1 MLSFLN
7 SIMPFVCLATEEV
20 AKKSGG
26 LFSSIGILFSNL
38 LTFFFNFTG
47 DWGWAIILF
56 TIFTK
61 LLLLPLT
68 IKQTRSMREIQR
80 LQPEMMKIQ
89 EKYKNDKETQQM
101 KLMEFYKEHK
111 INPMAGCLPLLIQ
124 FPILMAVYR
133 AVLSMDALSGAKFLW
148 IGDLGA
154 PNIPLVILTGIIM
167 FAQMQVQQ
175 KLSGQAQQNQMMN
188 LIMPVMI
195 VIIGFKLPAGAILY
209 WAVSNLVAV
218 AQTFFMYSRKEPVEK
233 EAQ

>member
-38 LTFFFNFTG
+38 LAFFFNFTG

-68 IKQTRSMREIQR
+68 IKQTKSMRQIQK
-80 LQPEMMKIQ
+80 LQPEMAKIQ
-89 EKYKNDKETQQM
+89 EKYKDDKETLNL
-101 KLMEFYKEHK
+101 KLMEFYKKHNV
-111 INPMAGCLPLLIQ
+111 NPMAGCLPLLIQ
-124 FPILMAVYR
+124 FPILIAVYQ
-133 AVLSMDALSGAKFLW
+133 AVLRLDALSGTKFLW
-148 IGDLGA
+148 IADLGA
-154 PNIPLVILTGIIM
+154 PDILLVILTGIIM
-167 FAQMQVQQ
+167 FLQTQIQQ
-175 KLSGQAQQNQMMN
+175 KMSGQAQQNQVMN
-188 LIMPVMI
+188 LVMPVFI

-209 WAVSNLVAV
+209 WATSNLVAAV
-218 AQTFFMYSRKEPVEK
+218 QIYFMHPRKEPAEK